1 MKSSSLAEDFKN
13 SSLVTFL
20 DALDKRA
27 SGLIHHWELPA
38 FLQVIIGFFATLCNK
53 EGPLAIMAIVG
64 LVLPRLEDPQP
75 KPYFVIHYGLQ
86 YFATAMTALVWVVI
100 LKKFWRRP
108 RPRPPTGIKRLF
120 NLRGKEIDCSW
131 PSGDTT
137 QASVFSAYLAVNMPF
152 VVARIPGGHL
162 TLALFVALCAL
173 GRVYYHCH
181 FIGDTLGGAFLGA
194 VCVLVNAGL
203 TQLIV

>member
-20 DALDKRA
+20 DRLDKRA
-27 SGLIHHWELPA
+27 SGFIHHLELPN
-38 FLQVIIGFFATLCNK
+38 FLQIIIAFFATLCNK

-64 LVLPRLEDPQP
+64 IVLPRFEDQR
-75 KPYFVIHYGLQ
+75 KPYFVIYYGLQ
-86 YFATAMTALVWVVI
+86 YFATGMTALVWVVI

-108 RPRPPTGIKRLF
+108 RPRPPSGVRRLY

-131 PSGDTT
+131 PSGDTA
-137 QASVFSAYLAVNMPF
+137 QAAVLSAYLTVNMPF
-152 VVARIPGGHL
+152 VVERIPCGHL
-162 TLALFVALCAL
+162 TLALFVALVAL

-203 TQLIV
+203 TRLLV